1 MRAYRA
7 RACSLLGGGGY
18 IREDRI
24 VAYLREGGGID
35 SRVESYAE

>member
-18 IREDRI
+18 IGEDRI
-24 VAYLREGGGID
+24 VVCLREGGGVD
-35 SRVESYAE
+35 S